1 MLLSIFDPTKNQKK
15 NKIKKYKR
23 IHMRKASKIAQIGG
37 EGSK

>member
-15 NKIKKYKR
+15 KRKYKR